1 MKRQKKRWWAWM
13 LALALTAVNT
23 ETAGALVLNA
33 QQPKPGQ
40 EAGERVYEVSLDTVT
55 IAAGEERSY
64 LTIDPA
70 MADHPY
76 AKDYYPGELTVEFTG
91 PVTVA
96 AGGVLSIG
104 KIAVGGSEPSPILRG
119 ELSPEGVIRVEAGGV
134 LWLNGVIPEFSGS
147 GLAIVQ
153 EPGAM
158 VEILDT
164 SLEEELCQWGGAVV
178 DNRYAARV
186 EIALAQGE
194 PLEESCLPKEG
205 RAWLNEK
212 GKAEY
217 RLLPMEWDTS
227 AIGEQT
233 GGTAVVPGAY
243 LDEEGRPI
251 PALLPVEAYLRWYA
265 PEEIILTET
274 SWMGS
279 SAATARLGYQPLPE
293 EAEELWGE
301 LSRDGGKTWEH
312 WEDCYFDDD
321 NGYLSCI
328 FVLSDASPR
337 QYRLAATD
345 WEGKRFWRSEAVSLP
360 KESDP
365 DDSGGNRGGST
376 DPVPPSREPAPV
388 EEDDGPEED
397 RESMPTAE
405 PSPAETVFPLP
416 TPEPTQAWLP
426 GPEPT
431 PGPVSAEASGWLPE
445 PEITPPLTAEE
456 LAALEVT
463 FSPESPP
470 PLAPGPVPL
479 SMPGPEA
486 AAPMAEALPAE
497 RPSQPPVAAAPAAV
511 RESAPPLE
519 PGPDASPTPRKRA
532 EGPAPTAKPVSM
544 VAVAPAEEAEAPQT
558 LSPALQAGLALAGLG
573 ACVLVGVSAAQGGL
587 FRKKK

>member
-1 MKRQKKRWWAWM
+1 MKRLKKRWWAWV

-33 QQPKPGQ
+33 QPPKPGQ
-40 EAGERVYEVSLDTVT
+40 EAGERVYAVSLDTVT

-134 LWLNGVIPEFSGS
+134 LWLNGVTPEFSGS

-164 SLEEELCQWGGAVV
+164 SLNEDLCQWGGAVV

-194 PLEESCLPKEG
+194 PLEESRLPKEG
-205 RAWLNEK
+205 KAWLNEK
-212 GKAEY
+212 GKVEY

-233 GGTAVVPGAY
+233 GGTAVVPGTY

-251 PALLPVEAYLRWYA
+251 PALLPVEAHLRWYA
-265 PEEIILTET
+265 PEEIVLTET
-274 SWMGS
+274 SWMGN

-301 LSRDGGKTWEH
+301 LSRDGGKTWER
-312 WEDCYFDDD
+312 WENCYFDDD
-321 NGYLSCI
+321 NGYLNCT

-345 WEGKRFWRSEAVSLP
+345 WEGKQIWRSEAVTLP
-360 KESDP
+360 KESDQ

-376 DPVPPSREPAPV
+376 DPAPPSREPEPYDDENPENTDEGEPAQTPRPTPAPSLILP
-388 EEDDGPEED
+388 PEV
-397 RESMPTAE
+397 MPVPTPV
-405 PSPAETVFPLP
+405 PSLILPPAATPAP
-416 TPEPTQAWLP
+416 TPEPVAVPMPMEAPRQR
-426 GPEPT
+426 PEPSERPEPFSLPIPEPSIAPVREKTVAVLAMNRPT
-431 PGPVSAEASGWLPE
+431 PPPTAAPSVAEEPVTAAPSTVEEPVTTPKVTATSNPSPTLAPLSAEPVVA
-445 PEITPPLTAEE
+445 AEE
-456 LAALEVT
+456 TRQEPA
-463 FSPESPP
+463 
-470 PLAPGPVPL
+470 LAPGL
-479 SMPGPEA
+479 Q
-486 AAPMAEALPAE
+486 ALL
-497 RPSQPPVAAAPAAV
+497 VA
-511 RESAPPLE
+511 
-519 PGPDASPTPRKRA
+519 
-532 EGPAPTAKPVSM
+532 
-544 VAVAPAEEAEAPQT
+544 
-558 LSPALQAGLALAGLG
+558 AGLALCA
-573 ACVLVGVSAAQGGL
+573 LVGVLAARGRA
-587 FRKKK
+587 FRKRI